1 MARRVI
7 ALLGGPPVVN
17 EEESALEAVT
27 PGHLLEFG
35 SGGVQKNTDD
45 AANVAPNF
53 ALERDELGN
62 DIDVAY
68 AIGDKVKV
76 GAFHAGQRVY
86 AWLASGQNV
95 AKGAYLT
102 GDTAGRLTAAS
113 VSASVRL
120 ARALE
125 AVDASSGGDARI
137 RVEIV

>member
-1 MARRVI
+1 MARRTI
-7 ALLGGPPVVN
+7 GLLGLPPVVN
-17 EEESALEAVT
+17 EEESALAAIT
-27 PGHLLEFG
+27 PGHLLELT
-35 SGGVQKNTDD
+35 STGVQRNTDD

-68 AIGDKVKV
+68 AVGDKVKV
-76 GAFHAGQRVY
+76 GAFHPGQRVY

-102 GDTAGRLTAAS
+102 SNTTGLLTATGVTAT
-113 VSASVRL
+113 VRM

-125 AVDASSGGDARI
+125 AVNASADARI

>member
-7 ALLGGPPVVN
+7 ALLGGPPVTT
-17 EEESALEAVT
+17 E
-27 PGHLLEFG
+27 
-35 SGGVQKNTDD
+35 DD
-45 AANVAPNF
+45 AAAEAITPGELLALDGSGDLILNTEADENVVRAF

-68 AIGDKVKV
+68 AIGDQVKV
-76 GAFHAGQRVY
+76 GSFKSGDHVY

-102 GDTAGRLTAAS
+102 GDAAGHLSAAG
-113 VSASVRL
+113 VNPRL

-125 AVDASSGGDARI
+125 AVNATAAALRI